1 MFARDRV
8 DGVAWR
14 RPPIACVRFALV
26 LVLAG
31 AHASFGSAAAPTE
44 RSAQWQRVFQ
54 QYVQDPAAHRRD
66 LLRLGR
72 RDTAG
77 LQPLYRLALADA
89 HMRSGHLRTAARMFG
104 DIAAEEPGEPWQ
116 GFAAAGGGLG
126 VVDPRRPR
134 TRTELLRERVGG
146 RRRDRCPR
154 RLRACGR
161 ATMPARRRRSR
172 ARRPTIRADV
182 SPTTPATATRLRS
195 GTAAIATAPP
205 RRCASY
211 SPPSLG
217 LVPSEHST
225 CGLKSTSV
233 HARRV
238 SIEAA
243 WHARHR
249 PAVGAKLRQRGTGQ
263 PGWVLALADRAQARL
278 HRRYWRF
285 LQRGKPHN
293 VAVTAVARELVGF
306 LWATLLLRDHSGQPA
321 ERPKQRRGR
330 RHAA

>member
-116 GFAAAGGGLG
+116 GFAAAGGGPGVCRSAATANAHGSFFENASAAGGATGVLG
-126 VVDPRRPR
+126 DF
-134 TRTELLRERVGG
+134 ELVAGSS
-146 RRRDRCPR
+146 
-154 RLRACGR
+154 
-161 ATMPARRRRSR
+161 MPAREDAFARAAADDPSGRLADDALWSRRRVRAVARRRSR
-172 ARRPTIRADV
+172 RRRLGVAR
-182 SPTTPATATRLRS
+182 ATRHRASGLSRASTPPAASVDERACAAGFDRS
-195 GTAAIATAPP
+195 GAACRAG
-205 RRCASY
+205 RQRWCA
-211 SPPSLG
+211 
-217 LVPSEHST
+217 
-225 CGLKSTSV
+225 
-233 HARRV
+233 
-238 SIEAA
+238 EAA
-243 WHARHR
+243 SACGS
-249 PAVGAKLRQRGTGQ
+249 GAAEAGCSRWRTG
-263 PGWVLALADRAQARL
+263 R
-278 HRRYWRF
+278 
-285 LQRGKPHN
+285 
-293 VAVTAVARELVGF
+293 
-306 LWATLLLRDHSGQPA
+306 
-321 ERPKQRRGR
+321 RRGYIGATGGSCSAGPGTR
-330 RHAA
+330 GR